1 MSDGHCGSGR
11 GVSAVRGP
19 GRMIPSFCGTMGL
32 TGWMAMLVVWT
43 SLVALA
49 VWAIARLFPDR
60 PAPNDHN
67 DLRSNRS

>member
-1 MSDGHCGSGR
+1 
-11 GVSAVRGP
+11 
-19 GRMIPSFCGTMGL
+19 MIPSFCGAMGL